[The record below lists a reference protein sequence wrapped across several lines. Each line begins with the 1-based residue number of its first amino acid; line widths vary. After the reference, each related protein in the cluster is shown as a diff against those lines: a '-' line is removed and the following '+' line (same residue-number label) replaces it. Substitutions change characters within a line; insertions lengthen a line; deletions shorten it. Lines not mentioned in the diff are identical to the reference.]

1 MILMTYSSN
10 PPELEGNYRSGIV
23 VSPNPS
29 QHGIRQRVLL
39 LETIDTHHDGMTD
52 AQRKW

>member
-1 MILMTYSSN
+1 MIFTTCSI
-10 PPELEGNYRSGIV
+10 PPESEGNYRSGIV

-39 LETIDTHHDGMTD
+39 LETIATHHDGVAD
-52 AQRKW
+52 AQRTW